1 MLTYKPKLI
10 DELNR
15 LNSKLEIELEEGDM
29 IAAVEHD
36 LWCPGENFDYSMMF
50 WHDKGRI
57 ECGTN
62 FPTRKE
68 FYFDKDEFDD
78 LSYLQKKEV
87 LYDKLE
93 TAGEDYEDDPSYD
106 IDFPWV
112 SFDDQGNVD
121 EKSNTE
127 KSMNDW
133 LKESTEWEDLEEA
146 PGLINRY
153 LPGIE
158 IFEHLPEEDKL
169 KYLDHGEVA
178 GMVSAL
184 DGIKY
189 LDGDFDEFS
198 KILEKHNI
206 PFYFKD

>member
-1 MLTYKPKLI
+1 MVTYTPKLI

-36 LWCPGENFDYSMMF
+36 QWCPGENFDYSMMF

-78 LSYLQKKEV
+78 LSYLQKKEA
-87 LYDKLE
+87 LYEKLE
-93 TAGEDYEDDPSYD
+93 QGDYENDPSYD
-106 IDFPWV
+106 INFPWV
-112 SFDDQGNVD
+112 DFDDKGNFD

-133 LKESTEWEDLEEA
+133 LKESTEFEEHEGD
-146 PGLINRY
+146 PGLITRY

-158 IFEHLPEEDKL
+158 IFEYLPEKDKSE
-169 KYLDHGEVA
+169 YLDKGEVV

-189 LDGDFDEFS
+189 ISEDFDEFT
-198 KILEKHNI
+198 KILEKHNL

>member
-36 LWCPGENFDYSMMF
+36 QWYPGEKFDYSMMF

-78 LSYLQKKEV
+78 LSYLQKKEA
-87 LYDKLE
+87 LYEKLE
-93 TAGEDYEDDPSYD
+93 LGDYEDDPSYN
-106 IDFPWV
+106 IEFPWV

-133 LKESTEWEDLEEA
+133 LKESTEWEDHEGD
-146 PGLINRY
+146 PGLITRY

-158 IFEHLPEEDKL
+158 IFEFLPEEDKL
-169 KYLDHGEVA
+169 KYLDKGEVV

-184 DGIKY
+184 DGMGIRSIIK
-189 LDGDFDEFS
+189 S
-198 KILEKHNI
+198 I
-206 PFYFKD
+206 